1 MGAASQ
7 PVSKGRSPAER
18 LSAPQRRSSL
28 LDVALDILVND
39 GEPAVTVGSVAAG
52 AGVTRALV
60 YKHFENRD
68 DLVIQLH
75 RREAERL
82 DAEITRL
89 VSAAPQ
95 GFESKFRAMV
105 LGMLDS
111 VDRWG
116 TIFNPLR
123 HTAAGPVG
131 RREQRGRNRR
141 TLDYYAHLAT
151 RDFELGEV
159 DARTAIRIL
168 LGGIDSLMSMIRS
181 GTSDSEK
188 ARLAD
193 LYVGM
198 TVDALRGL
206 PA

>member
-1 MGAASQ
+1 MGDATPPTA
-7 PVSKGRSPAER
+7 RTHANAER
-18 LSAPQRRSSL
+18 LSAPQRRASL
-28 LDVALDILVND
+28 LDVALDILVHD
-39 GEPAVTVGSVAAG
+39 GEPAVTVGSVAAR

-68 DLVIQLH
+68 DLVIHLY

-82 DAEITRL
+82 TTEITQL
-89 VSAAPQ
+89 VAAAPS

-111 VDRWG
+111 ADRLG

-123 HTAAGPVG
+123 HTAAGPIG
-131 RREQRGRNRR
+131 RREQRVRNRQ
-141 TLDYYAHLAT
+141 TLEYYAHLAT
-151 RDFELGEV
+151 HDFELG
-159 DARTAIRIL
+159 DADASTAIRIL
-168 LGGIDSLMSMIRS
+168 LGGIDSLMSMIRPD
-181 GTSDSEK
+181 TSADEK
-188 ARLAD
+188 HRLAD

-206 PA
+206 AA